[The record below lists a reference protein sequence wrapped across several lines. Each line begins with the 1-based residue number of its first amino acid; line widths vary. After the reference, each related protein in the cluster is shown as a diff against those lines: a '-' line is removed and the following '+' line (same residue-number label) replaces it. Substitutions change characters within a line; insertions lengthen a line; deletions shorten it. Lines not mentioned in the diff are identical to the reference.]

1 MLVCLQ
7 ASAVLVSTGCSHIA
21 EQAQPVDSVYFD
33 WVRYT
38 GKDDVFAEPLKP
50 GHYRNPV
57 VAGFYPDPSMVKV
70 GADYYLV
77 NSSFS
82 FAPGLPIFHSTDL
95 VNWRP
100 VGHALTRPS
109 QILFSKAAVSEGIY
123 APTIRYND
131 GLFYIITTGVESGG
145 NFIVTAKDP
154 AGPWSDPVFLPEIEG
169 IDPDLFF
176 DDDGRIYIAH
186 NGPPPGGKSLYD
198 GHRAI
203 YLWEYDP
210 QAQKV
215 ISPGKLLVD
224 GGTDIRKEPVWI
236 EGPHLYKID
245 GWYYLLCA
253 EGGTAENHSEVV
265 FRAKSL
271 TDPKG
276 FQPWSR
282 NPILTQRDLDPA
294 RTRPIETAGH
304 ADMVQTDSG
313 EWWAVFLATRNYEKG
328 LHYNTG
334 RETWLLPVSWRDG
347 WPIILPAGK
356 SIPWQLPQPKELAK
370 TPGAEPMTGNFSRQD
385 DFESD
390 ALSFHWTW
398 LRDAEPGWMSLQ
410 KKPGFLALTPL
421 KNSLGTQDTVAYA
434 AQRQQ
439 HLEFEFEAALQL
451 PSQEGVSAGV
461 AAFQNEK
468 YHIYFGVARSGDGH
482 RIFVEKV
489 EDGQITDAGSAMLKN
504 FPEGQSLVMGV
515 DAELD
520 EAEAYQLN
528 FYWKDK
534 NGAKQMIAQGLDG
547 RLLSTR
553 TAGGFVGTT
562 LGLHTRLEENF
573 AATEN
578 PPAAASQ

>member
-1 MLVCLQ
+1 MQ
-7 ASAVLVSTGCSHIA
+7 ASAVLVSPGCSHVA
-21 EQAQPVDSVYFD
+21 EQPPSDLVYFD
-33 WVRYT
+33 WIRYS
-38 GKDDVFAEPLKP
+38 GQDDVFAEPLRP
-50 GHYRNPV
+50 GHYRNPII
-57 VAGFYPDPSMVKV
+57 AGFYPDPSMVKV

-100 VGHALTRPS
+100 VGHALTRSS
-109 QILFSKAAVSEGIY
+109 QILFSRAAISQGIY
-123 APTIRYND
+123 APTIRYHD

-176 DDDGRIYIAH
+176 DDDGRVYIAH

-203 YLWEYDP
+203 YLWEYDRK
-210 QAQKV
+210 AQKV
-215 ISPGKLLVD
+215 IPPGKLLID

-236 EGPHLYKID
+236 EGPHLYKIN

-276 FQPWSR
+276 FQPWDG
-282 NPILTQRDLDPA
+282 NPILTQRDLNLA
-294 RTRPIETAGH
+294 RPNPIETAGH
-304 ADMVQTDSG
+304 ADMVQTDTG
-313 EWWAVFLATRNYEKG
+313 EWWATFLATRNYANG
-328 LHYNTG
+328 AHYNTG
-334 RETWLLPVSWRDG
+334 RETWLLPVNWQDG
-347 WPIILPAGK
+347 WPVILPAGQ
-356 SIPWQLPQPKELAK
+356 SIPWQLPVPEGLAT
-370 TPGAEPMTGNFSRQD
+370 TPGAEPMTGNFSRED
-385 DFESD
+385 NFETD
-390 ALSFHWTW
+390 TLSFHWTW
-398 LRDAEPGWMSLQ
+398 LRDAVPDWMSLEE
-410 KKPGFLALTPL
+410 KPGFLALTPL
-421 KNSLGTQDTVAYA
+421 QNSLGAQESVAFV

-451 PSQEGVSAGV
+451 PLQEGVSAGI
-461 AAFQNEK
+461 AALQNEK
-468 YHIYFGVARSGDGH
+468 YHIYFGVTRTGDDY
-482 RIFVEKV
+482 RMFVEKV
-489 EDGQITDAGSAMLKN
+489 EDGQTSVAGSVTLSAI
-504 FPEGQSLVMGV
+504 PTGQTLVLGV

-520 EAEAYQLN
+520 DEESYLLN
-528 FYWKDK
+528 FYWKDG
-534 NGAKQMIAQGLDG
+534 NGNRQRVAAGLDG
-547 RLLSTR
+547 RLLSTK

-562 LGLHTRLEENF
+562 LGMHARLEEKN
-573 AATEN
+573 
-578 PPAAASQ
+578 AAAEPSPAPLQ